1 MASRHLWSSAFVFS
15 LSFLT
20 IGECPSKIILRVEV
34 ALGPG
39 VPCVN
44 CFFHVRRS
52 LYNTTVPHEFPRRG
66 CYLNALQVSWHRRG
80 TVIYIFVLISFS
92 CYGDF
97 IVLISFSCRPP
108 AMAGGS
114 MVIQGNEYHGARDG
128 TVMHLKSY
136 ACMGSMNHVVLP
148 CAGHAVNPGSITPC
162 SGLFR

>member
-1 MASRHLWSSAFVFS
+1 ML
-15 LSFLT
+15 
-20 IGECPSKIILRVEV
+20 CK
-34 ALGPG
+34 
-39 VPCVN
+39 
-44 CFFHVRRS
+44 
-52 LYNTTVPHEFPRRG
+52 
-66 CYLNALQVSWHRRG
+66 G

-108 AMAGGS
+108 AMAAGS

-128 TVMHLKSY
+128 TVMHLKRY

-162 SGLFR
+162 SGLFRWFEGVQQRLSEQSLELPLCWELCGLL